1 MSVRVCGSRRDGQ
14 YVERMVYSMLL
25 RQKPSFKDGLARPK
39 RGKPI
44 STTRCDFL
52 KRDKD
57 FVSRVSVFLFK
68 SQKPVLSLVSPCML
82 RTLCHSFFKGNVH
95 K

>member
-1 MSVRVCGSRRDGQ
+1 MVVRRDGQ

-44 STTRCDFL
+44 MYSTTRCDFL

-57 FVSRVSVFLFK
+57 FVSVEFRIFLFK
-68 SQKPVLSLVSPCML
+68 SQKPVLSLSCLVYVANFVSLFLQRERP
-82 RTLCHSFFKGNVH
+82 
-95 K
+95 

>member
-1 MSVRVCGSRRDGQ
+1 
-14 YVERMVYSMLL
+14 MLL

-44 STTRCDFL
+44 MYSTTRCDFL

-57 FVSRVSVFLFK
+57 FVSVEFRIFFLK
-68 SQKPVLSLVSPCML
+68 VRSQFVALVSRVCCEL
-82 RTLCHSFFKGNVH
+82 CVTLSSKGTSINDVQ
-95 K
+95 

>member
-25 RQKPSFKDGLARPK
+25 RQKPSRMALQDLKEESLLV
-39 RGKPI
+39 

-57 FVSRVSVFLFK
+57 FVRRVSFFFSKVRSQFVARVSVYVANFVSLFL
-68 SQKPVLSLVSPCML
+68 QREHP
-82 RTLCHSFFKGNVH
+82 
-95 K
+95 

>member
-1 MSVRVCGSRRDGQ
+1 
-14 YVERMVYSMLL
+14 MVVGEMVNMLRGWYIMLL

-44 STTRCDFL
+44 YVSTTRCDFL

-57 FVSRVSVFLFK
+57 FVSVEFRIFLFK
-68 SQKPVLSLVSPCML
+68 SQKPVLSLSCLVYVANFVSLFLQRERP
-82 RTLCHSFFKGNVH
+82 
-95 K
+95 

>member
-57 FVSRVSVFLFK
+57 FVSRVSFFFLK
-68 SQKPVLSLVSPCML
+68 VRSQFVARVSVYVANFVSLFLQRERP
-82 RTLCHSFFKGNVH
+82 
-95 K
+95 

>member
-14 YVERMVYSMLL
+14 YVERMVYMLL
-25 RQKPSFKDGLARPK
+25 RQKPSMFKDGLARPK

-44 STTRCDFL
+44 MYSTTRCDFL

-57 FVSRVSVFLFK
+57 FVNRVSDF
-68 SQKPVLSLVSPCML
+68 
-82 RTLCHSFFKGNVH
+82 SF
-95 K
+95 